1 MCTVIFHPTDTG
13 YALGMNRDE
22 SKRRRAANRPSKL
35 LRNGTLRLQPLD
47 PAGGSWIAV
56 NEFGLSIALLNWYP
70 KVVGRRTAGRI
81 SRGLLVDALASGHS
95 LGDAMD
101 QLSLL
106 VSDRFAAFRM
116 LAIDPQ
122 SKQVEE
128 RRWDERQLHP
138 VAHGWAPNYWAS
150 SGFDE
155 PEAQRV
161 RRLTY
166 QSRLSEL
173 DATRPGDWIRK
184 LLASH
189 IPERGPFSIC
199 MHRNDAQTVS
209 ATEIQWHGTRVEM
222 AYHDGPPCLG
232 QEWTLHTL
240 RG

>member
-1 MCTVIFHPTDTG
+1 MCTVIFHPTETG
-13 YALGMNRDE
+13 YTLGMNRDE
-22 SKRRRAANRPSKL
+22 SKRRRAAHRPQKL
-35 LRNGTLRLQPLD
+35 FRNGTLRLQPQD

-70 KVVGRRTAGRI
+70 KAVGTRTVGRI
-81 SRGLLVDALASGHS
+81 SRGLLVDALVSGRS
-95 LGDAMD
+95 LADAMD

-128 RRWDERQLHP
+128 RRWDERHLYP
-138 VAHGWAPNYWAS
+138 VAHEWTPNYWAS
-150 SGFDE
+150 SGYDE
-155 PEAQRV
+155 PEAQRA
-161 RRLTY
+161 RGATY
-166 QSRLSEL
+166 QRHLSEH

-189 IPERGPFSIC
+189 PPERGPFSIC
-199 MHRNDAQTVS
+199 MHRSDAQTVS
-209 ATEIQWHGTRVEM
+209 ATEIHWHGSSAEM
-222 AYHDGPPCLG
+222 AYHDGPPCQG
-232 QEWTLHTL
+232 KEWTLQTL